1 MKMEDFEEK
10 SKSEL
15 SEMIEN
21 YISKYFT
28 LGLYYSNE
36 YEFMQDLDEIGKE
49 RIRVMSERRGK
60 PGRPKKTD
68 MIKKFLKRTVM
79 SSKRDDEFDQE

>member
-1 MKMEDFEEK
+1 MAMDDFEDE

-15 SEMIEN
+15 SQMIEC
-21 YISKYFT
+21 YVSKYFTLGLNFYPLHPKPLT

-49 RIRVMSERRGK
+49 RIK
-60 PGRPKKTD
+60 
-68 MIKKFLKRTVM
+68 VM
-79 SSKRDDEFDQE
+79 SSQIIT

>member
-1 MKMEDFEEK
+1 MSSLIMAMDDFEDE

-15 SEMIEN
+15 SQMIEC
-21 YISKYFT
+21 YVSKYFT

-49 RIRVMSERRGK
+49 RIKVMSERRGK

-68 MIKKFLKRTVM
+68 MIKKF
-79 SSKRDDEFDQE
+79 